1 MNNVPLGFFWLSS
14 YALGVIFCCTIKQNL
29 HFLPFLVI
37 IRVSIVDQTQQN
49 WWFSFGLSENVF
61 QCATKS
67 FYGRKNPDRDSGNNP
82 AVYSACRD

>member
-49 WWFSFGLSENVF
+49 W
-61 QCATKS
+61 
-67 FYGRKNPDRDSGNNP
+67 
-82 AVYSACRD
+82 